1 MVSFLSNQEYTYFKP
16 WEFNGNGNANGDNN
30 RNDDNSVNNNN
41 GNVNNNNGNN
51 GNNGNNN
58 GGVNNNNNNGNVNN
72 NNGNNNV
79 NVNNNNSNA
88 NNDNSN
94 SVFRPQSS
102 SLAIVDQFYDA
113 TYCWG
118 TKDEQ
123 MEQALKN
130 INSNNVMDVMKAWNL
145 VHSTEKGESFMKAFM
160 WDADHGQKEQ
170 YGKQIA
176 AALRDRALATGVFED
191 CREDFAIID
200 QELRSWF
207 FISNDISKNFD
218 NIIAK
223 IAEAENSTNGNPYE
237 QSSQTDGWHSVFRG
251 TLA

>member
-1 MVSFLSNQEYTYFKP
+1 MNYLIDPQYTYYKP
-16 WEFNGNGNANGDNN
+16 FEVQNNGQN
-30 RNDDNSVNNNN
+30 NNNN
-41 GNVNNNNGNN
+41 GYNNGVNNGQNNGQNGSIYDQNNNNNGYNN
-51 GNNGNNN
+51 GYNNGHSNPIN
-58 GGVNNNNNNGNVNN
+58 NNNNNNGQPQP
-72 NNGNNNV
+72 
-79 NVNNNNSNA
+79 
-88 NNDNSN
+88 
-94 SVFRPQSS
+94 FRPQGS
-102 SLAIVDQFYDA
+102 SLQIVDQFYDA

-123 MEQALKN
+123 MEQALKG
-130 INSNNVMDVMKAWNL
+130 INSYNIMDVMKTWNL

-160 WDADHGQKEQ
+160 WDADSDQKEK

-176 AALRDRALATGVFED
+176 TALRDRALAAGVFED
-191 CREDFAIID
+191 CREDFAVID

-223 IAEAENSTNGNPYE
+223 IAEAENSANGKPYE
-237 QSSQTDGWHSVFRG
+237 QSEQTDGWHSTFRG